1 MKTGLIGTAATIA
14 AGLIF
19 GAGCLQDGAQ
29 GPQGPAGAA
38 GEDGESYV
46 SYTNETTGNVTTIA
60 VQTGD
65 NSPVEITI
73 NDASGDGA
81 QAGTRENPPAPAEEP
96 AEEGGS
102 EP

>member
-1 MKTGLIGTAATIA
+1 MG
-14 AGLIF
+14 
-19 GAGCLQDGAQ
+19 GCLQDGAQ
-29 GPQGPAGAA
+29 GPQGPAGAD

-46 SYTNETTGNVTTIA
+46 SYTNEVTGNVTTIA

-81 QAGTRENPPAPAEEP
+81 QAGTRRDAPPAAEPEPEAEEP
-96 AEEGGS
+96 AA
-102 EP
+102 P

>member
-1 MKTGLIGTAATIA
+1 MG
-14 AGLIF
+14 
-19 GAGCLQDGAQ
+19 GCLQDGAQ
-29 GPQGPAGAA
+29 GPQGPAGAD

-46 SYTNETTGNVTTIA
+46 SYTNEVTGNVTTIA

-81 QAGTRENPPAPAEEP
+81 QAGTRQNPPAPAEEGP
-96 AEEGGS
+96 AV
-102 EP
+102 P